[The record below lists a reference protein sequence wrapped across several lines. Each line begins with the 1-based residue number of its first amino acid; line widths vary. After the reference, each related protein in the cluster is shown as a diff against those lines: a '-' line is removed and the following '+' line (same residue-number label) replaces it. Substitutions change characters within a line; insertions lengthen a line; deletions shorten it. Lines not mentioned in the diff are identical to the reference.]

1 MKKIKS
7 LISFRRF
14 KDLELTEISQ
24 TIINK
29 LTDNAYYPSPTPS
42 LDILQAAS
50 QDYSESLAK
59 CKFGSKEDTAI
70 KNEKRYF
77 LEKHLST
84 ISNYVNSIADGNI
97 AKLESSGFPLTSPPQ
112 KIGILSAPAFI
123 KISEGE
129 NPGEVYFNI
138 SLIKKAASYKVAYA
152 LAPTSPD
159 TKLDWQ
165 EKLSSSHTGWISG
178 LESGKKYSFKATA
191 TSPEANSLG
200 LYNFTAPVE
209 KFIS

>member
-1 MKKIKS
+1 MKKTKS

-14 KDLELTEISQ
+14 KDLEFAEISQ
-24 TIINK
+24 TVINK
-29 LTDNAYYPSPTPS
+29 IPDNAYYPNPTPA
-42 LDILQAAS
+42 LDILQAALR
-50 QDYSESLAK
+50 DYTESLSK
-59 CKFGSKEDTAI
+59 SKFGSKEDTAV
-70 KNEKRYF
+70 KNEKRYI
-77 LEKHLST
+77 LEKHLSNL
-84 ISNYVNSIADGNI
+84 SNYVNSIADGNI
-97 AKLESSGFPLTSPPQ
+97 AKLESTGFPLSNPPQ

-123 KISEGE
+123 KITEGE

-138 SLIKKAASYKVAYA
+138 SLIKKASSYKVLYA
-152 LAPTSPD
+152 QVPAPD
-159 TKLDWQ
+159 KNIEWR